1 MVRGSEVVRMII
13 EFLEEKCELLCME
26 MGRMMGE
33 ADWKAA
39 EIRHSTWDM
48 LSLRYLLEIQMEISD
63 CRM

>member
-1 MVRGSEVVRMII
+1 MII